1 MTKPELKQ
9 LLCLELKKAGELLM
23 LDDSESE
30 SKFGNSEYYRKLPTL
45 CQTLKSIRKDS
56 VELEKRERGYE
67 DER

>member
-9 LLCLELKKAGELLM
+9 LLYLELKKAGELLM

-30 SKFGNSEYYRKLPTL
+30 FGNSEYYRKLPTL

-67 DER
+67 DE